1 MGYTIKQANY
11 FEEKNDPADAFLMHW
26 AKQNGNDVPNLIT
39 ILGSIYIPCH
49 FCLDVKSSAD
59 SSSSS
64 KSKDP
69 ANQV

>member
-39 ILGSIYIPCH
+39 IL
-49 FCLDVKSSAD
+49 
-59 SSSSS
+59 S
-64 KSKDP
+64 KRYNELLIDLACSVCTSEISDL
-69 ANQV
+69 